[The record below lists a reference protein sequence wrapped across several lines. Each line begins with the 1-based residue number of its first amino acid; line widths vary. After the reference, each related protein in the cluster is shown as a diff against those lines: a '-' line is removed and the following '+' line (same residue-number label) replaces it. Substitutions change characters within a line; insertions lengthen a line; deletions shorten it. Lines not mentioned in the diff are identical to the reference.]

1 MEVKIDADNSEYIA
15 QLQAEKDN
23 LEASFTNAQKLIS
36 DGKNRVLIVEFGK
49 WNVSV
54 CQNGGGIWTKK
65 RKKRVENG
73 FRL

>member
-23 LEASFTNAQKLIS
+23 LESSFTNAQKLIS

-49 WNVSV
+49 
-54 CQNGGGIWTKK
+54 
-65 RKKRVENG
+65 
-73 FRL
+73 